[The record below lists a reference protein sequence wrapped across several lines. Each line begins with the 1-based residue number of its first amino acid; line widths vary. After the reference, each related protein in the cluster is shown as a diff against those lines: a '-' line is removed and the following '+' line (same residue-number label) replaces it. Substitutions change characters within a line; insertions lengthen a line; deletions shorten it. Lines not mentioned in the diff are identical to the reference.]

1 MLKWL
6 YVNDWDEKMKL
17 GSKIIIAGFILLA
30 VGVVVIEGNAQSLS
44 HEPRKLSDVPLWI
57 RIVDE
62 LVHWH
67 NHAKPHMSP
76 DWENLETPAKAFV
89 RKMPEK
95 GSTVSY

>member
-57 RIVDE
+57 RIVDDVPTY
-62 LVHWH
+62 LVFVGIITTIAGFIVRMKQYRGGM
-67 NHAKPHMSP
+67 NDMRKN
-76 DWENLETPAKAFV
+76 EN
-89 RKMPEK
+89 
-95 GSTVSY
+95 